1 MASLLPAG
9 VVGLFIGFFLGVF
22 CMALVAVSS
31 RERLPEPRLVR
42 THAMRTSWP
51 AVPDPSWA
59 GTRGGNHG
67 TRTVRR
73 IAESTLEV
81 AGTRARDHA

>member
-9 VVGLFIGFFLGVF
+9 VVGLFIGFLLGVF

-31 RERLPEPRLVR
+31 RERLPEPRPVR
-42 THAMRTSWP
+42 THAVRTSWP
-51 AVPDPSWA
+51 AVPEPSWA
-59 GTRGGNHG
+59 GTGGSHG

-73 IAESTLEV
+73 ITESTLEV